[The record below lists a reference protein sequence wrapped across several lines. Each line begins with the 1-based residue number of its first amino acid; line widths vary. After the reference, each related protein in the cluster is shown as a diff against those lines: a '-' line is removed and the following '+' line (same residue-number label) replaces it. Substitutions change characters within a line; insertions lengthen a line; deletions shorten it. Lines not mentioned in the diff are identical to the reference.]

1 MRKII
6 FFYIFVFTLASCSWD
21 HTFPKLL
28 VEADS
33 LLMRGAYIEAD
44 RLLALYDS
52 TSTDNSEACAN
63 YRQLLRVGR
72 LFVDED
78 LSMSDFSLVDSL
90 CRYYEYRGSLDKY
103 AKALCFL
110 GAVYQVSDD
119 YPSAMD
125 FYLKAKDKAESCGD
139 CFLMCWIL
147 QCIGNLYFAQHM
159 YEDCVV
165 FYYEY
170 YNLSQSNNDT
180 LRMALSSFDMARVYT
195 IQNNVD
201 SILSYYNK
209 SIELAKHTQNPEN
222 IIPAA
227 QRNVCDIYIQTRQ
240 YEKAREYLSNDSLC
254 DANWAYW
261 YLGQNQVDSAV
272 VYFEKIQNRY
282 GIYGQAEVYR
292 HLAQLEERRYNVL
305 NSLAYYKKL
314 QTVTDSIKKLS
325 QAVEIKK
332 INAQYN
338 FSKIKRERDSIEKHS
353 KNIEILLYAF
363 LFLFVFLVLLSIYIW
378 KYYKQKHS
386 AEIAQEKLLRH
397 IEEEKYRQSIIQVDK
412 NKRRI
417 AELETLLRDADKRND
432 TDARTMIELDAEQLR
447 TENMKIEAYHRKQK
461 YLLNEFTNTSLYIR
475 IKKYA
480 GKDDFCLTE
489 EEWDEI
495 GKGIDTVYDNFT
507 QRLFALVSL
516 SDVELKTCYLIKLRI
531 SPADIAVMLFKS
543 KAAITMLR
551 QRLYEKITRKK
562 GTAKQ
567 LDEFVL
573 NF

>member
-6 FFYIFVFTLASCSWD
+6 VFIVFVLTFASCSWD

-44 RLLALYDS
+44 SLLALYDS
-52 TSTDNSEACAN
+52 TSTDNSEASAN

-78 LSMSDFSLVDSL
+78 LSTSDFSLVDSL
-90 CRYYEYRGSLDKY
+90 CRYYEYKGSLDKY
-103 AKALCFL
+103 AKALCFM

-125 FYLKAKDKAESCGD
+125 SYLKAKDKAESCGD
-139 CFLMCWIL
+139 RFLMCWIF
-147 QCIGNLYFAQHM
+147 QCIGNLYFVQHM
-159 YEDCVV
+159 YEDCVI
-165 FYYEY
+165 FYYKY
-170 YNLSQSNNDT
+170 YNVSQSNNDT

-201 SILSYYNK
+201 SILFYYNK
-209 SIELAKHTQNPEN
+209 SIDLAKHTQCPEN

-227 QRNVCDIYIQTRQ
+227 QRNVCDIYIQTGQ
-240 YEKAREYLSNDSLC
+240 YEKAREYLSSDSLC

-261 YLGQNQVDSAV
+261 YLGQNRVDSAI
-272 VYFEKIQNRY
+272 VYFEKIRDRY
-282 GIYGQAEVYR
+282 GVYGQEEIYR
-292 HLAQLEERRYNVL
+292 HLAQLEERQYNIL

-314 QTVTDSIKKLS
+314 QAVTDSIKRLS
-325 QAVEIKK
+325 QVVETKK

-338 FSKIKRERDSIEKHS
+338 FSKIKRERDNIEKHS
-353 KNIEILLYAF
+353 KKIEALLYI
-363 LFLFVFLVLLSIYIW
+363 LIFLFVFLVILGIYIW
-378 KYYKQKHS
+378 KYNKQKHS

-397 IEEEKYRQSIIQVDK
+397 IEEEKYSQSIVQVDK

-417 AELETLLRDADKRND
+417 AELESLLRDADKRND
-432 TDARTMIELDAEQLR
+432 TNARTMIELDAEQLR
-447 TENMKIEAYHRKQK
+447 TENMKIEALHRKHE
-461 YLLNEFTNTSLYIR
+461 YLLNEFTNSSLYIR

-480 GKDDFCLTE
+480 GNDGFHLTE
-489 EEWDEI
+489 EEWHEV
-495 GKGIDTVYDNFT
+495 GEGIDTVYDNFT

-516 SDVELKTCYLIKLRI
+516 SEVELKTCYLIKLKI
-531 SPADIAVMLFKS
+531 PPVDIATMLFKS
-543 KAAITMLR
+543 KAAVTMIR
-551 QRLYEKITRKK
+551 QRLYKKLTHKK

-567 LDEFVL
+567 LDEFIL

>member
-6 FFYIFVFTLASCSWD
+6 VFIAFVFTLASCSWD

-44 RLLALYDS
+44 SLLALYDS
-52 TSTDNSEACAN
+52 TSTDNSEASAN

-72 LFVDED
+72 LFVDEN
-78 LSMSDFSLVDSL
+78 LSTSDYSLVDSL
-90 CRYYEYRGSLDKY
+90 CRYYEYKGSLDKY
-103 AKALCFL
+103 AKALCFM

-125 FYLKAKDKAESCGD
+125 SYLKAKDKAESCGD
-139 CFLMCWIL
+139 RFLMCWIL

-159 YEDCVV
+159 YEDCVD
-165 FYYEY
+165 FYYKY

-201 SILSYYNK
+201 SILFYYNK
-209 SIELAKHTQNPEN
+209 SIDLAKHTQCPEN

-227 QRNVCDIYIQTRQ
+227 QRNVCDIYIQIGQ
-240 YEKAREYLSNDSLC
+240 YEKAREYLSSDSLC

-261 YLGQNQVDSAV
+261 YLGQNRVDSAV
-272 VYFEKIQNRY
+272 VYFEKIRDRY
-282 GIYGQAEVYR
+282 GVYGQEEIYR
-292 HLAQLEERRYNVL
+292 HLAQLEERQYNVL

-314 QTVTDSIKKLS
+314 QAVTDSIKRLS
-325 QAVEIKK
+325 QVVETKK

-338 FSKIKRERDSIEKHS
+338 FSKIKRERDNIEKHS
-353 KNIEILLYAF
+353 KNIEALLYILF
-363 LFLFVFLVLLSIYIW
+363 FLFVFLVILGIYIW
-378 KYYKQKHS
+378 KYNKQKHS

-397 IEEEKYRQSIIQVDK
+397 IEEEKYSQSIVQVDK

-417 AELETLLRDADKRND
+417 AELESLLRDADKRND
-432 TDARTMIELDAEQLR
+432 TNAITMIELDAEQLR

-461 YLLNEFTNTSLYIR
+461 YLLNEFTNTSLYMR

-480 GKDDFCLTE
+480 GNDGFHLTE
-489 EEWDEI
+489 EEWQEV
-495 GKGIDTVYDNFT
+495 GEGIDTVYDNFT

-551 QRLYEKITRKK
+551 QRLYEKITHKK

-567 LDEFVL
+567 MDEFVL